1 MYKFL
6 AKNGQFLAFG
16 SGAVVS
22 ALFFI
27 TWLAGYQ
34 GFLALP
40 DEQKPTTGIFD
51 VGLIGSV
58 ILFVIAIALL
68 VYFGIVQTAS
78 SFKQSATGLLGVGA
92 LIVIFLIAW
101 ATSSGE
107 PTGIVQQAAEK
118 MGTSSSTVRLI
129 DAGLLTMIVMSIVT
143 GVAFIG
149 SEIRNF
155 FK

>member
-16 SGAVVS
+16 TGAVVS

-40 DEQKPTTGIFD
+40 DEQKSTTGIFD
-51 VGLIGSV
+51 VGLIGSAF
-58 ILFVIAIALL
+58 LFVIAIALL
-68 VYFGIVQTAS
+68 VYFAIAQTAS
-78 SFKQSATGLLGVGA
+78 SFKESAIGLMGIGA
-92 LIVIFLIAW
+92 LIVIFLISW
-101 ATSSGE
+101 ATASGE
-107 PTGIVQQAAEK
+107 PTGVVKEAAEK
-118 MGTSSSTVRLI
+118 MGTSSNTVRLI
-129 DAGLLTMIVMSIVT
+129 DAGLLTMIVMSIIT
-143 GVAFIG
+143 AIAFIG
-149 SEIRNF
+149 SEVRNF

>member
-6 AKNGQFLAFG
+6 AKNGQILAFG
-16 SGAVVS
+16 AGAVVS

-27 TWLAGYQ
+27 SWLSGYQ
-34 GFLALP
+34 GYLALP
-40 DEQKPTTGIFD
+40 DEQKSTTGIFD
-51 VGLIGSV
+51 AGLIGSV
-58 ILFVIAIALL
+58 VLFIIAIALL

-78 SFKQSATGLLGVGA
+78 SFKQSAPGLMGIGA
-92 LIVIFLIAW
+92 LLLIFLIAW
-101 ATSSGE
+101 ATSGGE
-107 PTGIVQQAAEK
+107 PVGIVKEAAEK
-118 MGTSSSTVRLI
+118 MGTSSSTIRLI

-143 GVAFIG
+143 AVAFIG